1 MCFVAGTATAQSAAA
16 AASSSGAKHNAP
28 SFYSMRSTLAGEVS
42 LMIQQLGSASLPAD
56 IWSWYLKRAGRSKD
70 STSYKPYVD
79 NYTSAYGD
87 RLNYLQDAGRTLQTV
102 QFRQSMLAWC
112 VCMPV
117 TDLCHGGHPVMYRAA
132 LCVKAVWVR
141 SAGSCPLKQ
150 QLTACLNRAVAVS
163 NWIKHQEILL
173 LPT

>member
-1 MCFVAGTATAQSAAA
+1 MCFVAGTATAQSSAAA

-70 STSYKPYVD
+70 SASYKPYVD

-112 VCMPV
+112 VCCAPGCDMQPMPV
-117 TDLCHGGHPVMYRAA
+117 TDLCHGGHPVMRRAA

-141 SAGSCPLKQ
+141 SA
-150 QLTACLNRAVAVS
+150 
-163 NWIKHQEILL
+163 
-173 LPT
+173 